1 MNAETQNAPD
11 PASKLG
17 RTRGVAFGLWDL
29 PLGAPNPSRY
39 CMYGVLGPEETPKV
53 KLVWVLMGNFQALL
67 ECQLGFALPVRI
79 APESPAGVP

>member
-1 MNAETQNAPD
+1 
-11 PASKLG
+11 
-17 RTRGVAFGLWDL
+17 
-29 PLGAPNPSRY
+29 
-39 CMYGVLGPEETPKV
+39 MYGVLGPEETPKV